1 MQDIGEV
8 YTGDGLELLAGGGSM
23 RWSTP
28 GTCPLS

>member
-1 MQDIGEV
+1 MQAIGEV
-8 YTGDGLELLAGGGSM
+8 YTGDGLELLAGGSM